1 MSLPNTTWTRVAGG
15 YATITQPGTGYTYT
29 VRIGDDEPTPEQLTR
44 TALRYASIMRERM
57 KEHMQQHQA
66 DMHGDDADMM
76 GHDMGDDFEDEAHDK
91 H

>member
-57 KEHMQQHQA
+57 K
-66 DMHGDDADMM
+66 DMPDGDLAELYVDIAAALAAR
-76 GHDMGDDFEDEAHDK
+76 GY
-91 H
+91 